1 MKKNLYPLLRLS
13 VFCVVLILIS
23 GLAGCKKD
31 NPSIGTPIVNP
42 PPPPPP
48 PPNPPATNDSAVS
61 VTATAG
67 TFGPTIYKNL
77 KTGVDAINAGTH
89 MGAVT
94 VTVVRNSSETASAIL
109 KGSGTGASSYSSIL
123 IKPATGTNAAIS
135 GSITNSLLVLDG
147 AMNVTIDGSNVTGST
162 TKNLT
167 ISNGST
173 SGSAIIFLNGASNN
187 VIKNSVIQSATANSG
202 VIVLSTSSAAAGNNN
217 NTIQNNDISRSM
229 EGSPLIG
236 VYNIGTSGKPNT
248 GNIYRN
254 NRVFDF
260 LYYGFSDGDANGSIG
275 FSDNTL
281 LEANE
286 FYNTAAQYSN
296 IIAIFINNEKGISNM
311 RISKNKIHSLTIT
324 GPFEGIT
331 GILLFDAVSVT
342 VDNNFISLSNS
353 PSELKGIS
361 QETGVGAVIK
371 IYNNTILI
379 SGTTGGTTRS
389 FAFFKNWLSTGDD
402 IRNNIFVNTRVSSGT
417 GKQYAFIKILGG
429 TFIANYNNLVST
441 GNVNNYIGGVG
452 TSSAPTLYQSF
463 AEWQTGSGQD
473 ANSISVNPFFVS
485 TTDLHLTPVGNKDIN
500 NKGTPV
506 SEITTDI
513 DNEIRSTTTPDMG
526 ADEFTT

>member
-1 MKKNLYPLLRLS
+1 MLS
-13 VFCVVLILIS
+13 VFCVGLVLIS

-48 PPNPPATNDSAVS
+48 PPNPPAVNDSAVS

-67 TFGPTIYKNL
+67 TFGPTVYATL
-77 KTGVDAINAGTH
+77 KTAVDAINAGTH

-123 IKPATGTNAAIS
+123 IKPATGTNATIS

-167 ISNGST
+167 ISNGT
-173 SGSAIIFLNGASNN
+173 ILGSAIIFLNGASNN

-217 NTIQNNDISRSM
+217 NTIQNNDITRSM
-229 EGSPLIG
+229 EGSPLRG
-236 VYNIGTSGKPNT
+236 VYNTGTSGKPNT

-260 LYYGFSDGDANGSIG
+260 LYFGFSDVG
-275 FSDNTL
+275 FSNNTL
-281 LEANE
+281 IEGNE
-286 FYNTAAQYSN
+286 LYNTAAQYSN

-311 RISKNKIHSLTIT
+311 RISKNKIHSLKNT

-331 GILLFDAVSVT
+331 GIMLLDAVSVT

-361 QETGVGAVIK
+361 QETGGGAVIK

-389 FAFFKNWLSTGDD
+389 FAFFKNWFSTGDD

-417 GKQYAFIKILGG
+417 GKQYAFIKIGEG
-429 TFIANYNNLVST
+429 NFFSNHNNLVST
-441 GNVNNYIGGVG
+441 GNANNYIGGVG
-452 TSSAPTLYQSF
+452 TSFTPTLFQSF

-473 ANSISVNPFFVS
+473 ANSISVNPVFVS
-485 TTDLHLTPVGNKDIN
+485 ATDLHLTPVGNKDID

-506 SEITTDI
+506 SGITTDI
-513 DNEIRSTTTPDMG
+513 DNETRSTTTPDIG